1 MDVVVRFFGAIS
13 CEVLRDDVAGEAATG
28 APALTVGQAGVD
40 LQDLPFGELMWQWQ
54 ISILIAMLVY
64 RSVS

>member
-1 MDVVVRFFGAIS
+1 M
-13 CEVLRDDVAGEAATG
+13 LRDDVAGEAATG

-40 LQDLPFGELMWQWQ
+40 LIDLPFGELMWQWQ
-54 ISILIAMLVY
+54 ISILIAIAMLVY